1 MTPADRVEKFMD
13 CAGRVLGEKG
23 ARGLLDQLENLG
35 GIKSVAAVMAATS
48 PKEGSTAK
56 VTV

>member
-1 MTPADRVEKFMD
+1 MD

-23 ARGLLDQLENLG
+23 ARGLLDQLENFG
-35 GIKSVAAVMAATS
+35 GIRNVAAVMAATS
-48 PKEGSTAK
+48 PKEGTAAK